1 LRNSCD
7 DLDFFSQSESE
18 IWSLKVKE
26 TLYVIMR
33 ALREEL
39 LDKTRA
45 KEIVFGPVKKG
56 FRIDPKLLARIVME
70 IEAFTPRDK

>member
-1 LRNSCD
+1 
-7 DLDFFSQSESE
+7 
-18 IWSLKVKE
+18 
-26 TLYVIMR
+26 MR
-33 ALREEL
+33 DLREEL

-45 KEIVFGPVKKG
+45 KKSVFCLVKKG